1 MASFRSPFQHSRETV
16 EDVLSYDPSTG
27 AFAWRYPRFGVDM
40 NRSPGSINRAG
51 DLLITVRGQTYPA
64 KHLAW
69 LLSYGHWPTHPVTL
83 RSLATATTP
92 EEKAA
97 ARLDLRLSNICMHAP
112 ARVPNSRADYMRDRR
127 SRLRAQPASDT
138 PRVVSGYPSIVWSR
152 TDNLWVVRE
161 EADTVRKLRSFRE
174 TVEICR
180 TPNTIDAIE
189 RFNEH
194 NNRCHYVLD
203 NPPVDLLP
211 HEAAITTGKGHTLEE
226 LTRHMLYNPDTGDF
240 LARTGNRAGMCL
252 DRPKDPADP
261 EGPRVVPYLDAIYY
275 ARNLAWFLHY
285 YHWPAPR
292 EITYVDHTRRDDVSI
307 ANLTRSTKAP
317 QDSAN

>member
-1 MASFRSPFQHSRETV
+1 MTFIVTTPENLMTFTHLPFRHPREAI
-16 EDVLSYDPSTG
+16 ENVLSYDPSTG
-27 AFAWRYPRFGVDM
+27 EFAWRYPRLGVDM
-40 NRSPGSINRAG
+40 NRPPGSINRTG
-51 DLLITVRGQTYPA
+51 DLLITVLGQTYPA

-69 LLSYGHWPTHPVTL
+69 LLSYGHWPEHPVTL

-97 ARLDLRLSNICMHAP
+97 ARRDLRLSNVCVHAP
-112 ARVPNSRADYMRDRR
+112 ARVPNSRADYMRERR
-127 SRLRAQPASDT
+127 ARMRAQAIENA
-138 PRVVSGYPSIVWSR
+138 RVIDGYPSIVWSK
-152 TDNLWVVRE
+152 TAGLWVVRE
-161 EADTVRKLRSFRE
+161 EEDTIRRLGSFRE
-174 TVEICR
+174 VIEIGR
-180 TPNTIDAIE
+180 TYDTIEAIE
-189 RFNEH
+189 MFNEH

-252 DRPKDPADP
+252 DRPKDPTDP

-275 ARNLAWFLHY
+275 ARNLAWFLHH
-285 YHWPAPR
+285 YHWPA
-292 EITYVDHTRRDDVSI
+292 TF
-307 ANLTRSTKAP
+307 
-317 QDSAN
+317 